1 MSGVKR
7 FIHYAPFI
15 QPVSEEEAKKH
26 HQTAVFVLASDYE
39 AERVRADHLAARL
52 AEWVGENDTLRAE
65 VERYK
70 AMSDNY
76 CALGMDS
83 QVEIAKLRA
92 EVEALRGERDAA
104 AEIAN
109 ANADQALR
117 LSAEVQVLRGEHGVK
132 S

>member
-1 MSGVKR
+1 MK
-7 FIHYAPFI
+7 APTG
-15 QPVSEEEAKKH
+15 K
-26 HQTAVFVLASDYE
+26 LAFAYRTIAALE
-39 AERVRADHLAARL
+39 VER
-52 AEWVGENDTLRAE
+52 DTLRAE